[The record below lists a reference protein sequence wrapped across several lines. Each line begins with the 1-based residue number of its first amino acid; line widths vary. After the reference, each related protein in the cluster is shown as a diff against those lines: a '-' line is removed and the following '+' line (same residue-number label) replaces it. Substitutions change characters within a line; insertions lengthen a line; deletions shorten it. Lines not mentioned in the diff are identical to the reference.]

1 MVSHEEEEMKQLL
14 ARILLIGTIIVKVI
28 PAIMEALTHYE
39 NAQPKTDAQPHSKSV
54 K

>member
-1 MVSHEEEEMKQLL
+1 MKQLL

-28 PAIMEALTHYE
+28 PAIIEALNHYE
-39 NAQPKTDAQPHSKSV
+39 NAQPKSDAKPISKSV